1 MGYKKAIYTR
11 FCVTTQQSAEMDET
25 ARLSYDRAMKHAG
38 AAALDELRDLLAA
51 VRARGG
57 LREPRPGIFYRKGK
71 AWLHFHEDKAGLFA
85 DLRGGAEWERFRVS
99 DPGEREAL
107 LAAIDRAL

>member
-25 ARLSYDRAMKHAG
+25 AWLSYDRAMKHAG

-57 LREPRPGIFYRKGK
+57 LRLGIFYRKGK

-99 DPGEREAL
+99 DPGEREGL

>member
-38 AAALDELRDLLAA
+38 AAALDELHDLLAA

-57 LREPRPGIFYRKGK
+57 LREPRPGNFYR
-71 AWLHFHEDKAGLFA
+71 EDKAGLFA